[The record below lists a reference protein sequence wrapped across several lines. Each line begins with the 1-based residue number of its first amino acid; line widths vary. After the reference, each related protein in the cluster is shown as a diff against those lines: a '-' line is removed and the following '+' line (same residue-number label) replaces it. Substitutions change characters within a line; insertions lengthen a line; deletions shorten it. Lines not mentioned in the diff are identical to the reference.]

1 MRNMMTKSSVKII
14 IGVILITAVV
24 IGAVQYV
31 KYYLNKEKIKNM
43 QADILLVQA
52 KVEIVKANNSLNK
65 DEHPLIGYQLSQ
77 LPEQIDI
84 KEFLE
89 KNVIAEE
96 EYEKYY
102 LLDNENL
109 EQMDLKELVNKYKGY
124 FIVNYDNYEV
134 IYTEG
139 YENENKIWCYRIT
152 DLHKMPE
159 KPKTE
164 ETPTVEDGGEQT
176 EQSSEEQNQ
185 ENAE

>member
-1 MRNMMTKSSVKII
+1 MKNIMSKSSVKII
-14 IGVILITAVV
+14 IGILIITAVV
-24 IGAVQYV
+24 VGAVQYV
-31 KYYLNKEKIKNM
+31 KYYLNKENIKNM
-43 QADILLVQA
+43 QADMLLVQA
-52 KVEIVKANNSLNK
+52 KVEIVKANYSLNK
-65 DEHPLIGYQLSQ
+65 EEHPLVGYQLTV
-77 LPEQIDI
+77 LPEGIDI

-89 KNVIAEE
+89 KNVIAVE

-102 LLDNENL
+102 LLDNASL

-124 FIVNYDNYEV
+124 FIVNYDNYDV

-139 YENENKIWCYRIT
+139 YENENKMWCYRIS

-159 KPKTE
+159 KPKADE
-164 ETPTVEDGGEQT
+164 APQAVDGN